1 MDFDYV
7 GWAAAA
13 ALLVMRASEQ
23 ALRLRSIRR
32 PVSVCVGAVAAI
44 GLVALDV
51 PRWTLV
57 IGVVLVVVAAT
68 AMARSRWYV
77 TPAFT
82 MFLVFLLLISADLGQ
97 APGRFW
103 ERLGET
109 RSRSHCRVR
118 VRPAGSPPPAP
129 QVGRGS

>member
-1 MDFDYV
+1 
-7 GWAAAA
+7 
-13 ALLVMRASEQ
+13 MRPSEQ
-23 ALRLRSIRR
+23 ALRLRSIGQ
-32 PVSVCVGAVAAI
+32 PVLVCVGAVAAI

-51 PRWTLV
+51 PRWTLG
-57 IGVVLVVVAAT
+57 IGVVLVIVAAT
-68 AMARSRWYV
+68 AMARSRWYA

-82 MFLVFLLLISADLGQ
+82 TFLVFLLLISADLGQ
-97 APGRFW
+97 AAGRFW

-109 RSRSHCRVR
+109 VLGVTRVR

>member
-1 MDFDYV
+1 MDFDHV
-7 GWAAAA
+7 GWAAGA
-13 ALLVMRASEQ
+13 ALLVMRPSEQ
-23 ALRLRSIRR
+23 ALRLRSIGR

-51 PRWTLV
+51 PRWTLG
-57 IGVVLVVVAAT
+57 IGVVLVIVAAT

-82 MFLVFLLLISADLGQ
+82 TFLVFLLLISADLGQ

-103 ERLGET
+103 ERLAKPFSESL
-109 RSRSHCRVR
+109 SRACSGCWF
-118 VRPAGSPPPAP
+118 PPPAP